1 MTTRKL
7 ILEIPELLHEQLE
20 RVAEMS
26 EESKETIAIRIIAGR
41 LPSVARQAQELK
53 EMLDSITPDQLHG
66 EIGLEEAVDCDFI

>member
-1 MTTRKL
+1 MNTKKL
-7 ILEIPELLHEQLE
+7 TLEISESLYEQLE

-41 LPSVARQAQELK
+41 LPSVTRQAQELK

-66 EIGLEEAVDCDFI
+66 EIGLEEAVDREFI